1 MGMLDHWHPMLPSW
15 QLRKK
20 PVGVRLAGKDIA
32 LFRNSTGEIGAL
44 NDMCPHRRMRLSLG
58 TVAGEKLRCKYH
70 GWTFTCDGQGESPGT
85 PKLQACAS
93 TYDVR
98 EANGYIWVKSRDSQP
113 VFPKFDTE
121 GFVHMCSL
129 EHRAKAPLDVTVDN
143 FCEIE
148 HTPIVHE
155 IFGYGLDQMK
165 DVTVRFEYT
174 DTTVRVINCGPPKS
188 LGFFTGMLV
197 GIKKRYVFN
206 DDWTTYFSPVYSVYE
221 HWWSDPETGQEAMV
235 RWRLYMFF
243 TPVDDKET
251 RVTTFSYAK
260 SRWPVGRSGGLKPFR
275 FLMRKKLARKID
287 LDVEILEGL
296 ASHDP
301 SLEGMKLSRFNRALG
316 LNRERID
323 RVYRGN
329 TESDAVTQ

>member
-113 VFPKFDTE
+113 VFP
-121 GFVHMCSL
+121 SSIP
-129 EHRAKAPLDVTVDN
+129 KASSTCAAWN
-143 FCEIE
+143 I
-148 HTPIVHE
+148 
-155 IFGYGLDQMK
+155 
-165 DVTVRFEYT
+165 
-174 DTTVRVINCGPPKS
+174 GPKLLS
-188 LGFFTGMLV
+188 MSRSIT
-197 GIKKRYVFN
+197 
-206 DDWTTYFSPVYSVYE
+206 S
-221 HWWSDPETGQEAMV
+221 
-235 RWRLYMFF
+235 
-243 TPVDDKET
+243 
-251 RVTTFSYAK
+251 AK
-260 SRWPVGRSGGLKPFR
+260 SNIPRSSTR
-275 FLMRKKLARKID
+275 F
-287 LDVEILEGL
+287 
-296 ASHDP
+296 
-301 SLEGMKLSRFNRALG
+301 
-316 LNRERID
+316 
-323 RVYRGN
+323 
-329 TESDAVTQ
+329 SDMVSTR

>member
-1 MGMLDHWHPMLPSW
+1 
-15 QLRKK
+15 
-20 PVGVRLAGKDIA
+20 
-32 LFRNSTGEIGAL
+32 
-44 NDMCPHRRMRLSLG
+44 
-58 TVAGEKLRCKYH
+58 
-70 GWTFTCDGQGESPGT
+70 
-85 PKLQACAS
+85 
-93 TYDVR
+93 
-98 EANGYIWVKSRDSQP
+98 
-113 VFPKFDTE
+113 
-121 GFVHMCSL
+121 
-129 EHRAKAPLDVTVDN
+129 
-143 FCEIE
+143 
-148 HTPIVHE
+148 
-155 IFGYGLDQMK
+155 MK

-260 SRWPVGRSGGLKPFR
+260 WRWPVGRSGGLKPFR
-275 FLMRKKLARKID
+275 FLMHKKLARKID

-301 SLEGMKLSRFNRALG
+301 SLEGMKLSRFDPHRF
-316 LNRERID
+316 EP
-323 RVYRGN
+323 GN
-329 TESDAVTQ
+329 VSTASIGETQKVTR